1 MLTMVRKAAM
11 GWTSRFRVS
20 GDAKPVGARDE
31 SIINGAPYLGPE
43 ASRSEPKKPVADDD
57 HAAEEIKRR
66 QVSLVV
72 RYVTTMRA
80 R

>member
-1 MLTMVRKAAM
+1 MAMVRKTAM

-20 GDAKPVGARDE
+20 GDAKPVGAGDE
-31 SIINGAPYLGPE
+31 TIINGAPYSGLE
-43 ASRSEPKKPVADDD
+43 ASRSEPKKSVAVGD

-66 QVSLVV
+66 QISLAV
-72 RYVTTMRA
+72 RYVTAVRA